1 VQRVSTADTTAP
13 VAVITGASSGIQAD
27 VTDRDSIVAAAQRV
41 RDDVGGADILVNN
54 AGVMLLGPFSA
65 ELSHDYRRMI
75 ETNLL
80 GAVTTTE
87 VLLEQLVADGRGD
100 LINVRPTVQELS

>member
-1 VQRVSTADTTAP
+1 VQRVSAADTTAP
-13 VAVITGASSGIQAD
+13 DAVIPRASSGVQAD

-41 RDDVGGADILVNN
+41 RDDVVGADILVDN
-54 AGVMLLGPFSA
+54 AGAMLLGPFSA

-80 GAVTTTE
+80 GAVATTE
-87 VLLEQLVADGRGD
+87 VFLEQLVADGRGD
-100 LINVRPTVQELS
+100 LINVRPTAQEL